1 MSEKNNSINSE
12 IEERINALK
21 DLNKSLDDYE
31 NIFSH
36 LTKNKELDYEK
47 INQNISPEERATLNW
62 NMSYTIYT
70 NYFCN
75 YLIKISIKYI

>member
-1 MSEKNNSINSE
+1 MSDKNNPIDSE
-12 IEERINALK
+12 IEDRIKALK

-31 NIFSH
+31 NIFSN

-47 INQNISPEERATLNW
+47 INENISPEERATLNW
-62 NMSYTIYT
+62 NMCYSVYT

-75 YLIKISIKYI
+75 LF